1 MSNRKW
7 IALGVMTF
15 VMLIGLMFPQ
25 KDGSGLTDEQRLEI
39 TDKCSVDIRPVRQL
53 LLAQSQFLSTRADP
67 VREYAPE
74 R

>member
-39 TDKCSVDIRPVRQL
+39 TDKCIQNPDAWYCR
-53 LLAQSQFLSTRADP
+53 
-67 VREYAPE
+67 
-74 R
+74 